1 MGLVDFLIILL
12 IAAICGAV
20 AEAIVGFSPGGL
32 LVSTGVGLVG
42 AYIGIWLAGQFG
54 LPQLIVF
61 RGIDL
66 GWTILGA
73 MLFLFIV
80 GLIRGRW
87 R

>member
-1 MGLVDFLIILL
+1 MTLVDFLILL
-12 IAAICGAV
+12 LVAAICGAV

-42 AYIGIWLAGQFG
+42 AYIGVWLAGTLSLPRLIGFG
-54 LPQLIVF
+54 GL
-61 RGIDL
+61 DL

-73 MLFLFIV
+73 MLFLFVV